1 LSKAQ
6 LVAINNQI
14 VICWQATLAK
24 QAKPQVRDPEAT
36 KLRILAAA
44 TQEFAKYGLGGARVD
59 RIATRAKSNKRMLY
73 HYFGNKDDLFAIT
86 VENAYAEFREKE
98 AALQLDSLEPV
109 AAMRRLVS
117 FIWDYFIAHPEFITL
132 VNSENLHKAK
142 HLKASKRNTDMSRK
156 FVARMQ
162 ALLSRGEAC
171 GVFRHGLDP
180 VQVNISIAAIAYYY
194 LTNQF
199 TGSIVF
205 ERDLM
210 TKPALAAR
218 LSFNTATTLRM
229 VCTAEEIARLEKS
242 GSLM

>member
-1 LSKAQ
+1 M
-6 LVAINNQI
+6 
-14 VICWQATLAK
+14 K
-24 QAKPQVRDPEAT
+24 QSKPQVRDPEAT

-44 TQEFAKYGLGGARVD
+44 TQEFAKFGLGGARVD
-59 RIATRAKSNKRMLY
+59 HIAARAKSNKRMLY

-86 VENAYAEFREKE
+86 VENAYSQFREQE
-98 AALQLDSLEPV
+98 AALQLDSLDPV
-109 AAMRRLVS
+109 TAMRRLVS
-117 FIWDYFIAHPEFITL
+117 FIWDYFIKHPEFITL

-162 ALLSRGEAC
+162 ALLSRGEAS

-194 LTNQF
+194 LTNRF
-199 TGSIVF
+199 TGSIIF

-210 TKPALAAR
+210 AKDALADR
-218 LSFNTATTLRM
+218 LAFNTSTVLRM

-242 GSLM
+242 GGLV

>member
-1 LSKAQ
+1 
-6 LVAINNQI
+6 V
-14 VICWQATLAK
+14 TLAK
-24 QAKPQVRDPEAT
+24 RAKPQVRDPDAT
-36 KLRILAAA
+36 KLRILSAA
-44 TQEFAKYGLGGARVD
+44 TLEFSKFGLGGARVD
-59 RIATRAKSNKRMLY
+59 RIAARAKSNKRMLY

-98 AALQLDSLEPV
+98 AALQLDSLEPI
-109 AAMRRLVS
+109 AAMRRLVG
-117 FIWDYFIAHPEFITL
+117 FIWDYFLAHPEFITL

-142 HLKASKRNTDMSRK
+142 HLKDSKRNTDMSRK

-162 ALLSRGEAC
+162 ALLSRGEAS

-210 TKPALAAR
+210 AKAALAAR
-218 LSFNTATTLRM
+218 LAFNTDTALRM
-229 VCTAEEIARLEKS
+229 VCTAEEIARLEKK
-242 GSLM
+242 GGLA

>member
-1 LSKAQ
+1 
-6 LVAINNQI
+6 V
-14 VICWQATLAK
+14 TLAK
-24 QAKPQVRDPEAT
+24 QSKPQVRDPDAT

-44 TQEFAKYGLGGARVD
+44 TQEFAKFGLGGARVD
-59 RIATRAKSNKRMLY
+59 RIAARAKSNKRMLY

-86 VENAYAEFREKE
+86 VENAYAQFRDRE
-98 AALQLDSLEPV
+98 AALQLDSLDPV
-109 AAMRRLVS
+109 SAMRRLVG
-117 FIWDYFIAHPEFITL
+117 FVWDYFIANPEFITL

-142 HLKASKRNTDMSRK
+142 HLKASKLTTDMSRK

-162 ALLSRGEAC
+162 VLLSRGEAS

-194 LTNQF
+194 LTNRF

-210 TKPALAAR
+210 AKEALTAR
-218 LSFNTATTLRM
+218 LAFNINTVLRM
-229 VCTAEEIARLEKS
+229 VCTAEEIARLEKI
-242 GSLM
+242 GSLQ

>member
-1 LSKAQ
+1 
-6 LVAINNQI
+6 
-14 VICWQATLAK
+14 LAK
-24 QAKPQVRDPEAT
+24 QAKIQVRDPDAT
-36 KLRILAAA
+36 RLRILAAA
-44 TQEFAKYGLGGARVD
+44 THEFARFGLGGARVD
-59 RIATRAKSNKRMLY
+59 RIAARAKSNKRMLY
-73 HYFGNKDDLFAIT
+73 HYFGNKDALFAIT
-86 VENAYAEFREKE
+86 VENAYGAFRDKE

-109 AAMRRLVS
+109 AAMRRLVQ
-117 FIWDYFIAHPEFITL
+117 FIWEYFLAHPEFITL

-162 ALLSRGEAC
+162 ALLSRGEAS

-210 TKPALAAR
+210 TKQAQAAR
-218 LSFNTATTLRM
+218 LAFNTDTALRM
-229 VCTAEEIARLEKS
+229 VCTAQEIARLEKS
-242 GSLM
+242 GGLV